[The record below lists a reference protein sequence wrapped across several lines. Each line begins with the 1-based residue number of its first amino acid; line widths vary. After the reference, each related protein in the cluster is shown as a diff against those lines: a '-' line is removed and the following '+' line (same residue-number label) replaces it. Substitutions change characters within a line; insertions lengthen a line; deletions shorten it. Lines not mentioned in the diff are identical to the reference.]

1 MLQLTKQ
8 SSESELKQYFASV
21 LELTKSDNKFPINL
35 DDVWP
40 LVYSEKSKAVRELKK
55 NFFEDEDF
63 IILLSQKGEQ
73 DWGGHNR
80 TDYYLTT
87 SCLEYFIARKVRPVF
102 EVYRQ
107 VFHKAVQQPS
117 LPTTYKDALKQLLLQ
132 VEANEHLQIE
142 NEKQRMQIEKKDE
155 LITQKDEQVCQLTDK
170 VIEMGKKVSYL
181 DQILANKSTILTTS
195 IAQDY
200 GMSAKA
206 FNKMLNHYG
215 IQHKVDKQWILYAP
229 YLTEGYV
236 HSKQIEITHA
246 DGSKKIHL
254 NTEWTQKGR
263 LFLYQKLKSKGIVPM
278 IER

>member
-1 MLQLTKQ
+1 MDKNTYIQKATLEDSERMTSLQIAEITGKPHNDVMKAIRKMEPAWEKVHQGKFSLMSRKI
-8 SSESELKQYFASV
+8 EIGNGARREVPCY
-21 LELTKSDNKFPINL
+21 ELTKTECLYIATKFN
-35 DDVWP
+35 DEARAK
-40 LVYSEKSKAVRELKK
+40 LVLRW
-55 NFFEDEDF
+55 
-63 IILLSQKGEQ
+63 EQ
-73 DWGGHNR
+73 
-80 TDYYLTT
+80 
-87 SCLEYFIARKVRPVF
+87 LEMER
-102 EVYRQ
+102 
-107 VFHKAVQQPS
+107 QQPS

-206 FNKMLNHYG
+206 FNRLLNRYG

-263 LFLYQKLKSKGIVPM
+263 LFLYQKLKSKGVVPM

>member
-21 LELTKSDNKFPINL
+21 LELTKSDNKYPINL

-40 LVYSEKSKAVRELKK
+40 LVYSLKNKAVRALKE
-55 NFFEDEDF
+55 NFFENEDF
-63 IILLSQKGEQ
+63 ITVTQNGQ
-73 DWGGHNR
+73 GGKFDR

-87 SCLEYFIARKVRPVF
+87 SCLEYFIARKVRTVF

-206 FNKMLNHYG
+206 FNRLLNRYG

-263 LFLYQKLKSKGIVPM
+263 LFLYQKLKSKGVVPM

>member
-1 MLQLTKQ
+1 M
-8 SSESELKQYFASV
+8 
-21 LELTKSDNKFPINL
+21 
-35 DDVWP
+35 
-40 LVYSEKSKAVRELKK
+40 
-55 NFFEDEDF
+55 
-63 IILLSQKGEQ
+63 
-73 DWGGHNR
+73 
-80 TDYYLTT
+80 
-87 SCLEYFIARKVRPVF
+87 
-102 EVYRQ
+102 
-107 VFHKAVQQPS
+107 
-117 LPTTYKDALKQLLLQ
+117 
-132 VEANEHLQIE
+132 
-142 NEKQRMQIEKKDE
+142 
-155 LITQKDEQVCQLTDK
+155 CQLTDK
-170 VIEMGKKVSYL
+170 VIEMGKNVSYL

-200 GMSAKA
+200 GMSAKT

-263 LFLYQKLKSKGIVPM
+263 LFLYQKLKSKGVVPM